1 MVRLKADPTYRQA
14 DCSTTSVANHS
25 RHLGGRK
32 RGVAVTVN
40 EIMTSNVRAC
50 GPRTNLAQVAKMMW
64 DCDCGVVPVVDES
77 QRVVGM
83 ITDRDI
89 CIAAATRAE
98 APAQLAA
105 NDVMQT
111 GVHTCS
117 PDEDVRGALKTMKKF
132 RIRRLPV
139 VDRQGRLAGMLSLN
153 DLVMPAACR
162 ESAEVPG
169 EEFLDALRTISAH
182 TSAAVSA

>member
-1 MVRLKADPTYRQA
+1 
-14 DCSTTSVANHS
+14 
-25 RHLGGRK
+25 
-32 RGVAVTVN
+32 
-40 EIMTSNVRAC
+40 
-50 GPRTNLAQVAKMMW
+50 MMW

-77 QRVVGM
+77 HRVVGM

-89 CIAAATRAE
+89 CIAAATRSE
-98 APAQLAA
+98 APAQLTA
-105 NDVMQT
+105 NDVMQS
-111 GVHTCS
+111 GVHTCG
-117 PDEDVRGALKTMKKF
+117 PDEDVRGALKTLKKY
-132 RIRRLPV
+132 RVRRLPV

-153 DLVMPAACR
+153 DLVMATACR